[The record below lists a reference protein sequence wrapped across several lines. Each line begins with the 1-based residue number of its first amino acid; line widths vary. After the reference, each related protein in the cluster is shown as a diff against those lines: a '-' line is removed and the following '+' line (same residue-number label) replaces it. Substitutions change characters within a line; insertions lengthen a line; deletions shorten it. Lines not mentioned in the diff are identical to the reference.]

1 MRLIDKYLI
10 FNVWINR
17 EQPRYRLFR
26 KVNLICEKC
35 FDFGR
40 ETKKKKKG
48 GKIKLHFYPKWVETS
63 SQEEKNF
70 WTTVMCLLFF
80 ITRRY
85 DFGVLLSDFRSE

>member
-1 MRLIDKYLI
+1 MFGSTGNSQDTDYSERLTSFVKSVLI
-10 FNVWINR
+10 LVER
-17 EQPRYRLFR
+17 HTHTQ
-26 KVNLICEKC
+26 
-35 FDFGR
+35 
-40 ETKKKKKG
+40 KKG